1 MVYIFYLRNALFVQ
15 IHFRCET
22 DLQLY
27 VNLRP
32 TYSNVSI
39 TVVENVDSNVVA
51 AVGIEDNLN
60 KTGFYDFIN

>member
-1 MVYIFYLRNALFVQ
+1 MR
-15 IHFRCET
+15 T

-39 TVVENVDSNVVA
+39 NIAENVDDNLVA
-51 AVGIEDNLN
+51 AVGIEDDLN